1 MIYKNLLTECG
12 KRPLVKTARIVGGK
26 GATFGEFP
34 WQVLVRESTWLGL
47 FTKNKCGGVL
57 ISNRYVLTAAHC
69 QPGFLASLVA
79 VFGEFDISG
88 DLESKRPLSRN
99 VKRVIVHRKYDA
111 ATFENDLALLE
122 LEHPV
127 QFDSHISKLLIFFF
141 WYNEVLVIF

>member
-1 MIYKNLLTECG
+1 MVYFPECG
-12 KRPLVKTARIVGGK
+12 VRPLFRTSRIVGGK
-26 GATFGEFP
+26 GAIFGEFP

-57 ISNRYVLTAAHC
+57 ISHKYVMTAAHC

-88 DLESKRPLSRN
+88 DKESKRSISRN
-99 VKRVIVHRKYDA
+99 VKRVIVHRQYDP

-122 LEHPV
+122 LEQPV
-127 QFDSHISKLLIFFF
+127 QFDSHIGK
-141 WYNEVLVIF
+141 